1 MKTSASPFTALAL
14 AEQQLST
21 LDAALLR
28 RRLKQTQSPC
38 DVEVSVA
45 GRLLKAFCS
54 NDYLGFA
61 NHPQLIAAMAEGAA
75 QYGVGSGASHLIS
88 GHSQAHDLLET
99 ELARTQAKHIDDARA
114 LFFCTGY
121 LANITAVTALAGLG
135 LGLRA
140 ANPNAGISIYSAKL
154 NHASLIDG
162 VKLAAAQTKAAVHL
176 FDHTNLAHLTEMLQA
191 DSAAHK
197 LIVTDGVFSMDGDLA
212 PVTDLLTIAKAH
224 DALLIVDDAH
234 GFGVLGKYGHG
245 ILEHFHIQSDRIVYI
260 GTLGKAAGVSGAFVC
275 AHQTLMECLIQK
287 GRPYIYSTA
296 TPPAIAHTVLASLHL
311 IEGEEGQARRTHLN
325 QLIAI
330 WRQEMKLHHWQA
342 SSSMTPIQP
351 LVLGSNAAALFAS
364 KQLDEAGYWIP
375 AIRPPTVPE
384 GSARLRITFSANH
397 STQAVRELISEL
409 QKIEASVHNASETK
423 TV

>member
-1 MKTSASPFTALAL
+1 MKSSTTPFTALAL
-14 AEQQLST
+14 AQQQLDA
-21 LDAALLR
+21 LDASLLR
-28 RRLKQTQSPC
+28 RRLKQTQSAC
-38 DVEVSVA
+38 DVEVKVA

-61 NHPQLIAAMAEGAA
+61 NHPRLIAAMAEGAER
-75 QYGVGSGASHLIS
+75 YGVGSGASHLIS
-88 GHSQAHDLLET
+88 GHSVAHDLLET
-99 ELARTQAKHIDDARA
+99 ELARTQQKHIDDARA

-121 LANITAVTALAGLG
+121 LANITAITALAGLG
-135 LGLRA
+135 VGLQA
-140 ANPNAGISIYSAKL
+140 AKQNAGISIYSAKL

-162 VKLAAAQTKAAVHL
+162 VKLAAAQTKASVHL
-176 FDHTNLAHLTEMLQA
+176 FDHTKLAALNEMLQA

-212 PVTDLLTIAKAH
+212 PVADLLAIAEVH

-245 ILEHFHIQSDRIVYI
+245 ILEHFQIQSNRIVYI

-275 AHQTLMECLIQK
+275 AHKLLMECLIQK

-311 IEGEEGQARRTHLN
+311 IEGEEGQARRAHLN

-330 WRQEMKLHHWQA
+330 WHQELQLDHWQI

-351 LVLGSNAAALFAS
+351 LVLGSNAAALSAS

-397 STQAVRELISEL
+397 SIQAVRELIAEL
-409 QKIEASVHNASETK
+409 QKIEALVYTSSETK
-423 TV
+423 AV

>member
-1 MKTSASPFTALAL
+1 MKSSTTPFTALAL
-14 AEQQLST
+14 PQQQLDT

-38 DVEVSVA
+38 DVEVTVA

-61 NHPQLIAAMAEGAA
+61 NHPRLVAAMAEGAA

-88 GHSQAHDLLET
+88 GHSVAHDLLET
-99 ELARTQAKHIDDARA
+99 ELARTQTEHIHDARA

-121 LANITAVTALAGLG
+121 LANITAITALAGLG
-135 LGLRA
+135 L
-140 ANPNAGISIYSAKL
+140 NAVNQNVGISIYSAKL

-162 VKLAAAQTKAAVHL
+162 VKLAAAQTKASVHL
-176 FDHTNLAHLTEMLQA
+176 FDHTKLADLNEMLQA
-191 DSAAHK
+191 DSSAHK

-212 PVTDLLTIAKAH
+212 PVADLLAIAEAH

-245 ILEHFHIQSDRIVYI
+245 ILEYCQIQSDRIVYI

-275 AHQTLMECLIQK
+275 AHKTLMECLIQK

-296 TPPAIAHTVLASLHL
+296 TPPAIAHTVLASLYL
-311 IEGEEGQARRTHLN
+311 IEGEEGQARRAHLN

-330 WRQEMKLHHWQA
+330 WHHELQLEHWQI

-351 LVLGSNAAALFAS
+351 LVLGSNAAALLAS
-364 KQLDEAGYWIP
+364 RQLDEAGYWIP

-397 STQAVRELISEL
+397 STQAVRELIAEL
-409 QKIEASVHNASETK
+409 QKIEALVYASSETK
-423 TV
+423 AV